1 MSSVFVARGT
11 ADAIPIWF
19 VTTATYSEVR
29 ERLDAGARAFADA
42 AGFEPKAGRLLLLPG
57 TAGLG
62 GVLFG
67 LEAGDDVKDLFLPGR
82 LPQLLPDGVFRFAN
96 DPHDARLG
104 ALAFALGSYRFTR
117 YATFSQRHSSGM
129 VGRFP

>member
-19 VTTATYSEVR
+19 VTTTTYAEVR

-57 TAGLG
+57 TGGLW

-67 LEAGDDVKDLFLPGR
+67 LKATDDVKDLFLPGR

-96 DPHDARLG
+96 EPHDARLG
-104 ALAFALGSYRFTR
+104 ALPPARGASR
-117 YATFSQRHSSGM
+117 
-129 VGRFP
+129 